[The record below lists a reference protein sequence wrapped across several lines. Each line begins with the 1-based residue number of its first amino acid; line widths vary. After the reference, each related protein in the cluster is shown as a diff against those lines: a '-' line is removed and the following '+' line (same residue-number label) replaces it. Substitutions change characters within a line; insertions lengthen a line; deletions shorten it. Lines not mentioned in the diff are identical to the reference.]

1 MGLQHLIAMP
11 LHRTARR
18 GRTASR
24 FRRVEEVMR
33 RMVWVS
39 AAALAVAAAYG
50 PALADDP
57 YEKLTPE
64 ELAQDRETIR
74 RLNREQ
80 LDYVRK
86 RDAGYAEGWR
96 AYARGGRGSASDER
110 YRVQRSEERRG
121 GEEGGS

>member
-1 MGLQHLIAMP
+1 
-11 LHRTARR
+11 
-18 GRTASR
+18 
-24 FRRVEEVMR
+24 
-33 RMVWVS
+33 MVWVS

-110 YRVQRSEERRG
+110 YRDQAHAYEADRRSYERAMAEWRQDVAACRDG
-121 GEEGGS
+121 YYEYCRR

>member
-1 MGLQHLIAMP
+1 
-11 LHRTARR
+11 
-18 GRTASR
+18 
-24 FRRVEEVMR
+24 MR

-39 AAALAVAAAYG
+39 AAALAAAVAYG

-64 ELAQDRETIR
+64 ELEQDRETIR

-86 RDAGYAEGWR
+86 RDARYAESWR
-96 AYARGGRGSASDER
+96 AYARGRGQSDSDGHYREQARAYEADRREYER
-110 YRVQRSEERRG
+110 AMAEWREDVAACRAGYYEYCRR
-121 GEEGGS
+121 